1 MRLFILAVFALLLVG
16 CSAEEGLSVV
26 AFKAG
31 KADSFLIQSQG
42 KHILIDTGEDDD
54 GQKIAKYLRHN
65 NVKKLD
71 ALIIT
76 HFDKDH
82 IGGADHIIKELQIDK
97 IYTPNYYSDRKQTTE
112 FWDAVAT
119 KNLNVTTLTKDE
131 HFSIEDMDFTIM
143 PPKHTY
149 ELDNDRSLVT
159 SITFKETSFLFTGD
173 IMEQR
178 IADMLKDN
186 ELTAHTFLKVP
197 HHGRYNAQT
206 DALIAA
212 VQPIVALIPSS
223 TKNPEDAA
231 VVDALQ
237 AIEATVLTTK
247 DENIILHTDGSTID
261 GFIESNKPYSLSY

>member
-1 MRLFILAVFALLLVG
+1 MRLFILAVITLLLAG
-16 CSAEEGLSVV
+16 CSAKEQLSVV
-26 AFKAG
+26 AFKVG
-31 KADSFLIQSQG
+31 KADSFLVYAQG

-54 GQKIAKYLRHN
+54 GQKITDYLRHN

-71 ALIIT
+71 VLIIT

-82 IGGADHIIKELQIDK
+82 VGGADYIIKQIQIDT
-97 IYTPNYYSDRKQTTE
+97 IYTPNYYSDSKQTTE

-119 KNLNVTTLTKDE
+119 KNLNVTTLTNDV
-131 HFSIEDMDFTIM
+131 HVSIADMDITIM
-143 PPKHTY
+143 SPKHSY
-149 ELDNDRSLVT
+149 EFDNDRSLVT

-186 ELTAHTFLKVP
+186 ELTTHTFLKVP

-212 VQPIVALIPSS
+212 VQPTIAIIPSS
-223 TKNPEDAA
+223 NKNVEDEE
-231 VVDALQ
+231 VVKQLQ
-237 AIEATVLTTK
+237 NIGANILTTK
-247 DENIILHTDGSTID
+247 NENILLNTDGSTIN
-261 GFIESNKPYSLSY
+261 GFTESEKPYSSSY